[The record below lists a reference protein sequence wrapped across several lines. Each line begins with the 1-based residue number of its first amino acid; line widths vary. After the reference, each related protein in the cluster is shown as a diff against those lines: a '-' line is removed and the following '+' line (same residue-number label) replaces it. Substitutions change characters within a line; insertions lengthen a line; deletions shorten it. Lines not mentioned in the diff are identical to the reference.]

1 MRVGRDGWPRTGRP
15 ELGCARL
22 AEPAAL
28 ACRLIRRGSDGVASH
43 ASFSASKHLL
53 QQVGRA
59 GCRILP
65 DSLLFRGQD
74 SEQTCKGLV
83 SNVFVQVHQ
92 ALAQGGQGGVAVANI
107 GRRALGVEER
117 PPERDEQPSGRSQA
131 LVDIGAAAGCNAGA
145 LLAPYLASAQR
156 LGVATEELRSALEI
170 SEVVKEHAAK
180 FLRHDAD
187 KALQDVTAT
196 PPKADVPAWDCCAAA
211 TSDEASCG

>member
-1 MRVGRDGWPRTGRP
+1 LTTQKSLGGEKMASLTEKEK
-15 ELGCARL
+15 EL
-22 AEPAAL
+22 
-28 ACRLIRRGSDGVASH
+28 VAIGT
-43 ASFSASKHLL
+43 AI
-53 QQVGRA
+53 GA
-59 GCRILP
+59 GCQICTQFHVGTAVKNGL
-65 DSLLFRGQD
+65 SQD
-74 SEQTCKGLV
+74 EV
-83 SNVFVQVHQ
+83 RWAIDEAQ
-92 ALAQGGQGGVAVANI
+92 AVRGQGGVAVANI

-187 KALQDVTAT
+187 KALQEVATT
-196 PPKADVPAWDCCAAA
+196 PPKADVTAWDCCEPTAGE
-211 TSDEASCG
+211 EAPCG

>member
-1 MRVGRDGWPRTGRP
+1 MASLTEKEK
-15 ELGCARL
+15 EL
-22 AEPAAL
+22 
-28 ACRLIRRGSDGVASH
+28 VAIGT
-43 ASFSASKHLL
+43 AI
-53 QQVGRA
+53 GA
-59 GCRILP
+59 GCQICTQFHVGTAVKNGL
-65 DSLLFRGQD
+65 SQD
-74 SEQTCKGLV
+74 EV
-83 SNVFVQVHQ
+83 RWAIDEAQ
-92 ALAQGGQGGVAVANI
+92 AVRGQGGVAVANI

-187 KALQDVTAT
+187 KALQEVATT
-196 PPKADVPAWDCCAAA
+196 PPKADVTAWDCCEPTAGE
-211 TSDEASCG
+211 EAPCG